1 MGQFLNYFKW
11 LIYSNTFAHLCNRI
25 LLIHSR
31 KIKLYIE
38 NTNIHVHTC
47 TNDVTSV
54 IIHIQN
60 ISTIKFSTVFKCQYT
75 CGNICNQNTILL
87 NLNIADNLYINCFVI
102 EGKTASLRSFVDTCI
117 YGPAFNY
124 FKIST
129 WPVYLSAVQMCLKC
143 VQHNDKCGQN
153 VHLTSHWTKYQVTV
167 GLSYLNIGGILITEW

>member
-102 EGKTASLRSFVDTCI
+102 EEKQLV
-117 YGPAFNY
+117 YGHLL
-124 FKIST
+124 I
-129 WPVYLSAVQMCLKC
+129 PVFMAQHLITLKSQLDLFIFQLFKC
-143 VQHNDKCGQN
+143 VWNVYNTMTNVDKMF
-153 VHLTSHWTKYQVTV
+153 T
-167 GLSYLNIGGILITEW
+167 